1 MKSLLLT
8 TLITVT
14 TLLSSV
20 VLPASADT
28 LLRPSEKLQ
37 TPRIKIPIV
46 VKPIKCPNPAAHR
59 IDFKIVRRTSQF
71 RGRVRITGVVKNVG
85 LANYESRPNQQGI
98 YLYQGSKLVAKRN
111 FQNLTPGQEVKIS
124 YYRNWN
130 ASSPSEGEFPPSYTL
145 RILYDPD
152 ITLDSN
158 PNNDDCNGGN
168 NQKTRSGSSI
178 NDLFR

>member
-46 VKPIKCPNPAAHR
+46 VKPIKCPT
-59 IDFKIVRRTSQF
+59 F
-71 RGRVRITGVVKNVG
+71 
-85 LANYESRPNQQGI
+85 LE
-98 YLYQGSKLVAKRN
+98 
-111 FQNLTPGQEVKIS
+111 
-124 YYRNWN
+124 
-130 ASSPSEGEFPPSYTL
+130 
-145 RILYDPD
+145 
-152 ITLDSN
+152 
-158 PNNDDCNGGN
+158 
-168 NQKTRSGSSI
+168 
-178 NDLFR
+178 